1 MGYLKNIDNHI
12 NHVFKIV
19 VLLKCTCLDTLVGKA
34 SWRLLSEEVQ
44 EHLLE
49 AVRKDKE
56 LSQQKIGRVGSA
68 AWREAVEKE
77 ETSATIG
84 RHVISVAEMYAFVR
98 ALKDRWKAS
107 RLLETVALPLTLIGK
122 GGLKEEAAEAA
133 EEEEGGRPSSTTN
146 AFKNGLVTRRYPVD
160 HKALMLVSNYTFES
174 VNAYLNSPF
183 HLVDRPRLMPRRLGA
198 FCKCVFFALHHFLG
212 VLHF

>member
-1 MGYLKNIDNHI
+1 
-12 NHVFKIV
+12 
-19 VLLKCTCLDTLVGKA
+19 
-34 SWRLLSEEVQ
+34 LSEEVQ

-56 LSQQKIGRVGSA
+56 LSQQRIGRVGIA
-68 AWREAVEKE
+68 AWREAFEKE
-77 ETSATIG
+77 ETTATMA

-107 RLLETVALPLTLIGK
+107 RLLEKVALPLTLT
-122 GGLKEEAAEAA
+122 GGLKEAAAA
-133 EEEEGGRPSSTTN
+133 GEEEEGHPSSTN

-160 HKALMLVSNYTFES
+160 HKALMLVSTYTPES

-198 FCKCVFFALHHFLG
+198 F
-212 VLHF
+212 